1 MTHERHF
8 TLLTTFNQTFNH
20 DKVEWLQGFNSILV
34 KWLKG
39 ISQRAS
45 AKKFNSSRGSFVLQG
60 ELGGFSF
67 NHLTKTAQRHETSKE
82 SLVKCPVKRRSNVV
96 KRAVCARRKR

>member
-1 MTHERHF
+1 MTHGRHF

-20 DKVEWLQGFNSILV
+20 DKVEWLRGLNPIFV

-45 AKKFNSSRGSFVLQG
+45 GKKIYSFRESYVLRGEQS
-60 ELGGFSF
+60 EFSF

-82 SLVKCPVKRRSNVV
+82 SLVKCPVKRRLNVV
-96 KRAVCARRKR
+96 KRATYRGKR